1 MKRTEKQISTGKA
14 YLSRYNASTAT
25 ELYHVY
31 GSYSAAKARAMVW
44 CKDKAARIGIGSVR
58 IISHNTMQFT
68 VAFPCIIDGVK
79 CIAIETARNS
89 YVYPVE

>member
-1 MKRTEKQISTGKA
+1 MKRAEKQIMTGNA
-14 YLSRYNASTAT
+14 YMQRYNASTAT

-44 CKDKAARIGIGSVR
+44 CKEKAARIGTGTAK

-79 CIAIETARNS
+79 CIAIETAHNS
-89 YVYPVE
+89 YLYPVE